1 MLHGQRRPT
10 FLNTIHCILER
21 VDLLE
26 VEAVSIIEE
35 HRLETRSEDADRTR
49 ADRSREPTFFNRR
62 ARSAR
67 RMLVRSHRST
77 ERVRD
82 TLFSAARIPVSTD
95 DMSATRVPPSPQA
108 RRSSY
113 INSWVF
119 ALRKATLLPFLG
131 CRARKRCVAVTPE
144 GGTTAVRQGAGDVP
158 RDPGNW
164 ERFRV
169 ELVDILP

>member
-49 ADRSREPTFFNRR
+49 ADRSREPTFFTRR

-67 RMLVRSHRST
+67 RMLVRSHRSIHT

-82 TLFSAARIPVSTD
+82 TLFSAARNS
-95 DMSATRVPPSPQA
+95 SFH
-108 RRSSY
+108 RRHECY
-113 INSWVF
+113 
-119 ALRKATLLPFLG
+119 
-131 CRARKRCVAVTPE
+131 
-144 GGTTAVRQGAGDVP
+144 QGAPFPTGPETIVH
-158 RDPGNW
+158 
-164 ERFRV
+164 
-169 ELVDILP
+169 

>member
-26 VEAVSIIEE
+26 VQAVSIIEE

-49 ADRSREPTFFNRR
+49 ADRSREPTFFTRR

-82 TLFSAARIPVSTD
+82 TLFSAARNS
-95 DMSATRVPPSPQA
+95 SFH
-108 RRSSY
+108 RRQC
-113 INSWVF
+113 F
-119 ALRKATLLPFLG
+119 
-131 CRARKRCVAVTPE
+131 
-144 GGTTAVRQGAGDVP
+144 QGAPFPTGPEIIVH
-158 RDPGNW
+158 
-164 ERFRV
+164 
-169 ELVDILP
+169 

>member
-67 RMLVRSHRST
+67 RMLVRSHRSIHT

-82 TLFSAARIPVSTD
+82 TLFSAARNS
-95 DMSATRVPPSPQA
+95 SFH
-108 RRSSY
+108 RRHECY
-113 INSWVF
+113 
-119 ALRKATLLPFLG
+119 
-131 CRARKRCVAVTPE
+131 
-144 GGTTAVRQGAGDVP
+144 QGAPFPTGPEIIVH
-158 RDPGNW
+158 
-164 ERFRV
+164 
-169 ELVDILP
+169 

>member
-82 TLFSAARIPVSTD
+82 TLFSASRNS
-95 DMSATRVPPSPQA
+95 SFH
-108 RRSSY
+108 RRHECY
-113 INSWVF
+113 
-119 ALRKATLLPFLG
+119 
-131 CRARKRCVAVTPE
+131 
-144 GGTTAVRQGAGDVP
+144 QGAPFPTGPEIIVH
-158 RDPGNW
+158 
-164 ERFRV
+164 
-169 ELVDILP
+169 

>member
-49 ADRSREPTFFNRR
+49 ADRSREPTLFTRR

-82 TLFSAARIPVSTD
+82 TLFSADRNS
-95 DMSATRVPPSPQA
+95 SFH
-108 RRSSY
+108 RRQC
-113 INSWVF
+113 F
-119 ALRKATLLPFLG
+119 
-131 CRARKRCVAVTPE
+131 
-144 GGTTAVRQGAGDVP
+144 QGAPFPTGPEIIVH
-158 RDPGNW
+158 
-164 ERFRV
+164 
-169 ELVDILP
+169 

>member
-82 TLFSAARIPVSTD
+82 TLTCIFRGTD
-95 DMSATRVPPSPQA
+95 SSFH
-108 RRSSY
+108 RRQC
-113 INSWVF
+113 F
-119 ALRKATLLPFLG
+119 
-131 CRARKRCVAVTPE
+131 
-144 GGTTAVRQGAGDVP
+144 QGAPFPTGPEIIVH
-158 RDPGNW
+158 
-164 ERFRV
+164 
-169 ELVDILP
+169 

>member
-67 RMLVRSHRST
+67 RMLVRSHRSIHT

-82 TLFSAARIPVSTD
+82 TLFSAARNS
-95 DMSATRVPPSPQA
+95 SFH
-108 RRSSY
+108 RRHECY
-113 INSWVF
+113 
-119 ALRKATLLPFLG
+119 
-131 CRARKRCVAVTPE
+131 
-144 GGTTAVRQGAGDVP
+144 QGAPFPTGPEIIVQ
-158 RDPGNW
+158 
-164 ERFRV
+164 
-169 ELVDILP
+169 